1 MPFDSV
7 SMPPDFPY
15 RDVFLR
21 GRPQHPEYDAFR
33 LKHPVM
39 DCGHRAKIFSPF
51 DALRGFDLELTAAET
66 RQMLHESPGG
76 EHPEALRTDEIFY
89 GRAASM
95 CCRYYVD
102 LSPELRPIIE
112 EANRSP
118 LREKMVNAL
127 GKPLVTSGEI
137 FPTNMVP
144 VVASG
149 KSGRRAVFPMVWG
162 YRIPGL
168 NRPVVNARVE
178 TAAVKSAFQES
189 WLQHRCV
196 LPASWYYEWE
206 HIQTPAGKTRAGRKF
221 AIQPK
226 NLETTWLAG
235 LYRIEDDGFP
245 YCVVL
250 TREPG
255 PDLARL
261 HNRMPL
267 IFPAAAVDAWIR
279 PDARPEDLL
288 PMALTEMVAEE
299 A

>member
-1 MPFDSV
+1 
-7 SMPPDFPY
+7 
-15 RDVFLR
+15 
-21 GRPQHPEYDAFR
+21 
-33 LKHPVM
+33 
-39 DCGHRAKIFSPF
+39 
-51 DALRGFDLELTAAET
+51 
-66 RQMLHESPGG
+66 
-76 EHPEALRTDEIFY
+76 
-89 GRAASM
+89 M
-95 CCRYYVD
+95 CCRYYMES
-102 LSPELRPIIE
+102 SPALRPIV
-112 EANRSP
+112 EAAQRSK
-118 LREKMVNAL
+118 LYINNIQRIA
-127 GKPLVTSGEI
+127 KPLTTEGEI
-137 FPTNMVP
+137 FPDSLVP
-144 VVASG
+144 VIATG
-149 KSGRRAVFPMVWG
+149 KSGQKKVFPMIWG
-162 YRIPGL
+162 YNVPGINRTIP
-168 NRPVVNARVE
+168 NARIE
-178 TAAVKSAFQES
+178 TASEKATFRDS
-189 WLQHRCV
+189 WATHRCAV
-196 LPASWYYEWE
+196 PASWYYEWE